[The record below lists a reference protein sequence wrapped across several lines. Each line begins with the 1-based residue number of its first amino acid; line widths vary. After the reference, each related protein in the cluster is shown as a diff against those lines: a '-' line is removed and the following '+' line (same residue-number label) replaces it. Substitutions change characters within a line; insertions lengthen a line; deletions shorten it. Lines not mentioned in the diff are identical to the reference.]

1 MKRIYNNNIAKTAE
15 QLAISISHDINDGC
29 ERSEKSFG
37 LTQAEHEWLAGIGV
51 PDLVDLQAPMNNDL
65 FNAVVEKLAPR
76 YYDIDFSSELK
87 MNIDISITNGVHMYY
102 LVVDFRKCSI

>member
-1 MKRIYNNNIAKTAE
+1 MRRIYNNNIAKTAE

-29 ERSEKSFG
+29 ECSEKSFN

-65 FNAVVEKLAPR
+65 FNAVVKKLAHR
-76 YYDIDFSSELK
+76 YGRNFSSGLK
-87 MNIDISITNGVHMYY
+87 MNIDISIINGVHIYY
-102 LVVDFRKCSI
+102 LVVDFRK